1 MRNFV
6 QANENDV
13 QMYAKFRGLIFYV
26 FFVNKYSKVWVIGIF
41 HEVIKH
47 KSEFGQAYYQDI
59 LSRIL

>member
-26 FFVNKYSKVWVIGIF
+26 FFVNKYSKV
-41 HEVIKH
+41 
-47 KSEFGQAYYQDI
+47 
-59 LSRIL
+59 